1 MRRILYTLLLTLVVC
16 LPAQGQKTS
25 IKKLESQRA
34 QLEKDIAMLN
44 RQLAQNSKSSSAA
57 MNSLTLVRSKISA
70 REKLIAGCD
79 ETLRL
84 LRDSISVC
92 QGKLDRLQAR
102 YDTLSHYYARL
113 VRGSYKNRDS
123 RLWYMY
129 LLSSESV
136 GQGLRRFGYLRNLS
150 SQMSGQALKIRETS
164 ALLEVEKARLLTLK
178 DQADQMRSKVVR
190 ERASLQDE
198 EAESHRLVNQLN
210 KDRRKY
216 QQQLQEKN
224 RQKEA
229 LNRKIADL
237 IRAQQEA
244 AAKAAAAKNKAKG
257 GKAETG
263 KAATTSTEI
272 DAKLSGEFAANRG
285 RLPWPVE
292 GAVVER
298 FGKHKHPVY
307 ANVDLPQNN
316 GVTLAV
322 RRGAEA
328 KAVFNG
334 TVTQIVVLP
343 GYNQCVLVSHGE
355 YFTLYSKLKTVSV
368 KAGDK
373 VVTGQTLG
381 TVDTIGGEDQFHFE
395 LWKGSTPQNPESW
408 LRH

>member
-1 MRRILYTLLLTLVVC
+1 MRRALHILILALVVC
-16 LPAQGQKTS
+16 LPAYGQKTS
-25 IKKLESQRA
+25 MKKLESQRA
-34 QLEKDIAMLN
+34 QLEKDIALIN
-44 RQLAQNSKSSSAA
+44 RQLAQNSKNSSAA
-57 MNSLTLVRSKISA
+57 MNTLTLVRSKISA

-79 ETLRL
+79 QTLRL
-84 LRDSISVC
+84 LNDSIGVC
-92 QGKLDRLQAR
+92 QGEINRLQAR
-102 YDTLSHYYARL
+102 YDTLSLYYGRL
-113 VRGSYKNRDS
+113 IRGSYKNRDS
-123 RLWYMY
+123 RMWYMY
-129 LLSSESV
+129 VLSSESM
-136 GQGLRRFGYLRNLS
+136 GQAFRRFGYLRSLS
-150 SQMSGQALKIRETS
+150 AQMSGQALKIRETS
-164 ALLEVEKARLLTLK
+164 AQLEVEKERLTTLRN
-178 DQADQMRSKVVR
+178 DADEMRRKVVK

-198 EAESHRLVNQLN
+198 EAESSRLVNQLS
-210 KDRRKY
+210 KDRKKY

-244 AAKAAAAKNKAKG
+244 AAKAAGKGKAKG
-257 GKAETG
+257 GKAGG
-263 KAATTSTEI
+263 KTTSTEI
-272 DAKLSGEFAANRG
+272 DAKLSGEFAANKG

-307 ANVDLPQNN
+307 TNVDLPQNN
-316 GVTLAV
+316 GVTLTV
-322 RRGAEA
+322 KRGAEA

-355 YFTLYSKLKTVSV
+355 YFTLYSKLKTVNV

-373 VVTGQTLG
+373 VVTGQAVG

-395 LWKGSTPQNPESW
+395 LWKGSTPQNPENW
-408 LRH
+408 LRN

>member
-79 ETLRL
+79 QTLRL
-84 LRDSISVC
+84 LTDSIRVV
-92 QGKLDRLQAR
+92 QAEINRLQAR
-102 YDTLSHYYARL
+102 HDTLSLYYGRL
-113 VRGSYKNRDS
+113 IRGAYKNRDS
-123 RLWYMY
+123 RIWYMY
-129 LLSSESV
+129 VLSSENV
-136 GQGLRRFGYLRNLS
+136 GQAFRRFGYLRGLS
-150 SQMSGQALKIRETS
+150 AEMSDQALKIRETS
-164 ALLEVEKARLLTLK
+164 AGLEVEKERLSELK
-178 DQADQMRSKVVR
+178 EEADAMRRKVVQ
-190 ERASLQDE
+190 ERTSLKSE
-198 EAESHRLVNQLN
+198 ESEQNQLVAQLN
-210 KDRRKY
+210 KDRKKY

-229 LNRKIADL
+229 LNRKIAEL
-237 IRAQQEA
+237 IRKEQEA
-244 AAKAAAAKNKAKG
+244 AAKKAASKDKGKTKTG
-257 GKAETG
+257 GK
-263 KAATTSTEI
+263 TTSTEI
-272 DAKLSGEFAANRG
+272 DTKLSNEFASNKG

-292 GAVVER
+292 GAIVER

-307 ANVDLPQNN
+307 QNVDLPQNN

-322 RRGAEA
+322 KRGSQA

-334 TVTQIVVLP
+334 KVTQIVVLP
-343 GYNQCVLVSHGE
+343 GYNQCVLVNHGE
-355 YFTLYSKLKTVSV
+355 YFTLYSKLKSVSV
-368 KAGDK
+368 KAGDT
-373 VVTGQTLG
+373 VTTGQVVG

-395 LWKGSTPQNPESW
+395 LWKGSTPQNPENW
-408 LRH
+408 LRQ

>member
-1 MRRILYTLLLTLVVC
+1 MRRALHILILALVVC
-16 LPAQGQKTS
+16 LPAYGQKTS
-25 IKKLESQRA
+25 MKKLESQRA
-34 QLEKDIAMLN
+34 QLEKDIALIN
-44 RQLAQNSKSSSAA
+44 RQLAQNSKNSSAA
-57 MNSLTLVRSKISA
+57 MNTLTLVRSKISA

-79 ETLRL
+79 QTLRL
-84 LRDSISVC
+84 LNDSIGVC
-92 QGKLDRLQAR
+92 QGEINRLQAR
-102 YDTLSHYYARL
+102 YDTLSLYYGRL
-113 VRGSYKNRDS
+113 IRGSYKNRDS
-123 RLWYMY
+123 RMWYMY
-129 LLSSESV
+129 VLSSESM
-136 GQGLRRFGYLRNLS
+136 GQAFRRFGYLRSLS
-150 SQMSGQALKIRETS
+150 AQMSGQALKIRETS
-164 ALLEVEKARLLTLK
+164 ARLEVEKERLTTLRN
-178 DQADQMRSKVVR
+178 DADEMRRKVVK

-198 EAESHRLVNQLN
+198 EAESSRLVNQLS
-210 KDRRKY
+210 KDRKKY

-244 AAKAAAAKNKAKG
+244 AAKAAGKGKAKG
-257 GKAETG
+257 GKAGG
-263 KAATTSTEI
+263 KTTSTEI
-272 DAKLSGEFAANRG
+272 DAKLSGEFAANKG

-307 ANVDLPQNN
+307 TNVDLPQNN

-322 RRGAEA
+322 KRGAEA

-355 YFTLYSKLKTVSV
+355 YFTLYSKLKTVNV

-373 VVTGQTLG
+373 VVTGQAVG

-395 LWKGSTPQNPESW
+395 LWKGSTPQNPENW
-408 LRH
+408 LRN

>member
-1 MRRILYTLLLTLVVC
+1 MRRALHILILALVVC
-16 LPAQGQKTS
+16 LPAYGQKTS
-25 IKKLESQRA
+25 MKKLESQRA
-34 QLEKDIAMLN
+34 QLEKDIALIN
-44 RQLAQNSKSSSAA
+44 RQLAQNSKNSSAA
-57 MNSLTLVRSKISA
+57 MNTLTLVRSKISA

-79 ETLRL
+79 QTLRL
-84 LRDSISVC
+84 LNDSIGVC
-92 QGKLDRLQAR
+92 QGEINRLQAR
-102 YDTLSHYYARL
+102 YDTLSLYYGRL
-113 VRGSYKNRDS
+113 IRGSYKNRDS
-123 RLWYMY
+123 RMWYMY
-129 LLSSESV
+129 VLSSESM
-136 GQGLRRFGYLRNLS
+136 GQAFRRFGYLRSLS
-150 SQMSGQALKIRETS
+150 AQMSGQALKIRETS
-164 ALLEVEKARLLTLK
+164 ARLEVEKERLTSLRN
-178 DQADQMRSKVVR
+178 DADEMRRKVVK

-198 EAESHRLVNQLN
+198 EAESSRLVNQLS
-210 KDRRKY
+210 KDRKKY

-244 AAKAAAAKNKAKG
+244 AAKAAGKGKAKG
-257 GKAETG
+257 GKAGG
-263 KAATTSTEI
+263 KTTSTEI
-272 DAKLSGEFAANRG
+272 DAKLSGEFAANKG

-307 ANVDLPQNN
+307 TNVDLPQNN
-316 GVTLAV
+316 GVTLTV
-322 RRGAEA
+322 KRGAEA

-355 YFTLYSKLKTVSV
+355 YFTLYSKLKTVNV

-373 VVTGQTLG
+373 VVTGQAVG

-395 LWKGSTPQNPESW
+395 LWKGSTPQNPENW
-408 LRH
+408 LRN